1 MGNAYASMIRLQS
14 ILPRITI
21 SRKRNRVSF
30 WLIHAACL
38 GVVWTGISPV
48 ALVVCAAFYLARM
61 FAITGWYHRYFSHR
75 SFQTSRPVQF
85 LFAFLGCAAAQKGP
99 LWWASHH
106 REHHMY
112 SDTPQDVH
120 SPRIQGFW
128 RSHILWFLDPSSHA
142 MKEER
147 IRDFLVYPELRWLE
161 RYHWTAILASMA
173 GLFLLGHVLDRAYPS
188 LGTDGPQM
196 LIWGFFVSTVLVY
209 HATFCV
215 NSLGHM
221 LGKQRY
227 DTGDQSRNSGL
238 VALLTL
244 GEGWHN
250 NHHRYPLSARQGFFW
265 WEFDPTWYA
274 LRVLSWVGLVRDLKD
289 VPERVKRNVRSV
301 DTVAPGKTGRHFL
314 RGNSDRRLSL
324 T

>member
-1 MGNAYASMIRLQS
+1 M
-14 ILPRITI
+14 
-21 SRKRNRVSF
+21 
-30 WLIHAACL
+30 
-38 GVVWTGISPV
+38 
-48 ALVVCAAFYLARM
+48 VCAAFYLARM

-274 LRVLSWVGLVRDLKD
+274 LRVLSWTGLIRDLKD

-301 DTVAPGKTGRHFL
+301 DTVAPGKPGRHFL